1 MKYFRSTK
9 TSLIDYVDM
18 NPRLIIRT
26 KNLRFAAYRC
36 LTKVRGSDKSLTE
49 QEKEMLGGSLDS
61 DDETNFIGDYEAIP
75 HKFTIVGKPWVT
87 GNNLTSQENKI
98 LSAKINSNITLLKDT
113 YTVEEL

>member
-9 TSLIDYVDM
+9 TSLVDYVDM

-36 LTKVRGSDKSLTE
+36 LAKIKGSDRQLTE
-49 QEKEMLGGSLDS
+49 QEVEMLGGSVILD
-61 DDETNFIGDYEAIP
+61 DDNNFIGDYEAIP
-75 HKFTIVGKPWVT
+75 HTFTIVGKPWVT

-98 LSAKINSNITLLKDT
+98 LSAKINSNITLLKVT